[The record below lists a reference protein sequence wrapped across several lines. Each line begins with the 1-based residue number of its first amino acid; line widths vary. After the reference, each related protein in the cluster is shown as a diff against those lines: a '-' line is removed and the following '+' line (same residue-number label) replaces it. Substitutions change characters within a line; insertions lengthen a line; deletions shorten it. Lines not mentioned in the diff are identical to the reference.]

1 MVGVRTLL
9 LALVEFYE
17 NERAGD
23 LPRARECVAQM
34 EALLINS
41 PGAANQRSW
50 LALCHAFLGNAA
62 AAQRE
67 AKLAVDLTA
76 ADLATGPEMLNKLAV
91 IYTLTG
97 KPNEA
102 WEILERNLE
111 AHYLEPLTRHDLR
124 LDPRYD
130 PIRSDPRFQALVRGR
145 E

>member
-1 MVGVRTLL
+1 M
-9 LALVEFYE
+9 LASVEFYE

-23 LPRARECVAQM
+23 LPRARECVSQM

-41 PGAANQRSW
+41 PGAANQRIW
-50 LALCHAFLGNAA
+50 LGFCHAFLGNAA

-76 ADLATGPEMLNKLAV
+76 ADLATGPKMLENLAV
-91 IYTLTG
+91 IYTVTG
-97 KPNEA
+97 RPDEA

-111 AHYLEPLTRHDLR
+111 DHYLEPLTRHGLR
-124 LDPRYD
+124 LNPVYD
-130 PIRSDPRFQALVRGR
+130 PFRDDPRFQALVKGG